1 MVIQVLTFVSLA
13 VFVVFCLLR
22 VVRFA
27 TMPIHLRW
35 ELYPVPHEG
44 RESGGSYFEDVDWWT
59 HKREKHQLKAM
70 WFMGQEIVFLKALF
84 QENRSLWNVSFPF
97 HVGLYL
103 YGGWVVLVVLGAI
116 LELAG
121 VPVAAPTSF
130 VGTAVQS
137 LTVVLGLG
145 AFGIGVLGTLGL
157 LVKRLTDEKLAP
169 FTSFKEHFNL
179 LLILALFATGLF
191 SWVTMGSFAPFHD
204 YLVGSLSLQA
214 VTGIGAMTVAHL
226 LVLAFFMTYFPFTHM
241 THAFTKWFLWH
252 EVRWSDDANLRGSK
266 VEAKIRGVLAYPV
279 TWSAPHIDGR
289 GRSWGEVATS
299 TASKAEE

>member
-1 MVIQVLTFVSLA
+1 MVVQLLTFVSLA

-44 RESGGSYFEDVDWWT
+44 RDSGGSYFEELDWWT

-70 WFMGQEIVFLKALF
+70 WFMGKEILFLKALF
-84 QENRSLWNVSFPF
+84 EENRSLWNASFPF

-103 YGGWVVLVVLGAI
+103 YGGWVVFVVLGAI
-116 LELAG
+116 LELVG
-121 VPVAAPTSF
+121 VS
-130 VGTAVQS
+130 VGAVQS

-145 AFGIGVLGTLGL
+145 AFGIGALGTLGL
-157 LVKRLTDEKLAP
+157 LIMRMTDEKLAP

-179 LLILALFATGLF
+179 LLILALFATGLLA
-191 SWVTMGSFAPFHD
+191 WATAGSFDPFRD
-204 YLVGSLSLQA
+204 YLVASLSLQA
-214 VTGIGAMTVAHL
+214 ATGIGAMTVAHL

-241 THAFTKWFLWH
+241 THAFTKWFMWH
-252 EVRWSDDANLRGSK
+252 EVRWSDDANLKGSK
-266 VEAKIRGVLAYPV
+266 VEAKVRGVLAYPV
-279 TWSAPHIDGR
+279 SWSAPHIDGK
-289 GRSWGEVATS
+289 GRSWAEVATS
-299 TASKAEE
+299 VPGTDEK